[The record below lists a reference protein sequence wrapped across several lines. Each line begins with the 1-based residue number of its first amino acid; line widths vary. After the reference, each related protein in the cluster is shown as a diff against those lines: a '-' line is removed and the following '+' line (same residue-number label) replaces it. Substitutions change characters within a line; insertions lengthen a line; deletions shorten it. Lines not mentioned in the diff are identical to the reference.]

1 VGNVL
6 GLDRHRKVLP
16 ELDLRGEYVEN
27 VQNNRHGRVI
37 KPKRG
42 EYAAGSGHGR
52 SYNYIVVCGT

>member
-6 GLDRHRKVLP
+6 RLDRHRKILP
-16 ELDLRGEYVEN
+16 ELDLCGEYLEH

-42 EYAAGSGHGR
+42 EYATGSGHGR
-52 SYNYIVVCGT
+52 SYNYLVVCET